1 MESTVRID
9 VEKCVGCNSCVREC
23 PAKEANIA
31 KHDQDGNLIITINDE
46 RCIKCGACIKACAH
60 GARYYTDDTEQFLK
74 DLQAGEKI
82 TIIVA
87 PAIKIAF
94 DGNWRH
100 VLQWL
105 KNAGVKGI
113 YDVSYGAD
121 ICTWAHLRLLQ
132 QKPNAKIITQPC
144 AAIVNYI
151 LKYKQD
157 LIPDL
162 SPIHSPMLCTAV
174 YMQKYLGITG
184 KIAAISPCIAK
195 KDEFQETGL
204 INYNVTMNEL
214 RKYFIAKSI
223 HLPDVKIYSE
233 FEFDKAQGLEGSIYP
248 RPGGLRENLLIHAPK
263 LLVINSEGTHK
274 VYTDFDDYAASKK
287 ENLPQ
292 VFDVLNCEF
301 GCNGGPA
308 VGQDYD
314 CFWMS
319 KIMYD
324 VETYTRSE
332 RQKSKTRKGQDIQFQ
347 GFDKDLKL
355 EDFVRKYQASGQ
367 KIKQP
372 GAREINEVFVQMGK
386 KTEVEK
392 NYDCHACGFKSC
404 KDMAIAI
411 ACGLNVVDN
420 CNRFVMNKVQEEKQ
434 RIANIN
440 EKVLNLTAQLEDA
453 FNSLTGNIED
463 VKVQAGDIES
473 SGNISYS
480 DVEQIARRMQD
491 LEELKNNISL
501 SVNNINTSVANYNQ
515 MTTDVE
521 NIASSINLLS
531 LNASIEAAR
540 AGEAGR
546 GFAVVASNIRMLSD
560 DSRQSVGSAKANDK
574 DIQEAIAAINQI
586 TSELHN
592 HIEELLHTAEETQ
605 GSVRSTME
613 NGHEISKSV
622 SEVNELSE
630 GVLMMIQEIRES
642 LIQE

>member
-1 MESTVRID
+1 MDSTVRIN

-31 KHDQDGNLIITINDE
+31 KHDQDGNLIITINEE

-60 GARYYTDDTEQFLK
+60 GARYYLDDTEQFLK
-74 DLQAGEKI
+74 DLQSGENI

-100 VLQWL
+100 ALQWL

-113 YDVSYGAD
+113 YDVGFGAD

-132 QKPNAKIITQPC
+132 KNPNAKVITQPC
-144 AAIVNYI
+144 AAIVNYVT
-151 LKYKQD
+151 KYKQD
-157 LIPDL
+157 LIADL

-174 YMQKYLGITG
+174 YMRKYLGIRG
-184 KIAAISPCIAK
+184 KIASISPCIAK
-195 KDEFQETGL
+195 KDEFQDTGL
-204 INYNVTMNEL
+204 VDYNVTMNEL
-214 RKYFIAKSI
+214 KKFFIRKGIN
-223 HLPDVKIYSE
+223 LPEVKIYSE
-233 FEFDKAQGLEGSIYP
+233 FEFDKAQGLEGSIYS
-248 RPGGLRENLLIHAPK
+248 RPGGLRENLMIHNPN

-274 VYTDFDDYAASKK
+274 VYADFDDYSESKK
-287 ENLPQ
+287 QNLPQ

-308 VGQDYD
+308 VGQEYD

-324 VETYTRSE
+324 VETYTKNE
-332 RQKSKTRKGQDIQFQ
+332 RQKNQTRKGQDIQFQ
-347 GFDKDLKL
+347 SFDKELKL
-355 EDFVRKYQASGQ
+355 EDFMRQYKASG
-367 KIKQP
+367 KTGMQP
-372 GAREINEVFVQMGK
+372 SSKEINDVYVRMGK
-386 KTEVEK
+386 ITDDEK

-411 ACGLNVVDN
+411 ACGLNVVEN
-420 CNRFVMNKVQEEKQ
+420 CNRYVMNKVKEEKQ
-434 RIANIN
+434 RIADIN
-440 EKVLNLTAQLEDA
+440 EKVLSLAGQLEEA

-463 VKVQAGDIES
+463 VKVQAGDIEK
-473 SGNISYS
+473 SGNVSYS
-480 DVEQIARRMQD
+480 EMEQIAVRMQN
-491 LEELKNNISL
+491 LEELKNSITN
-501 SVNNINTSVANYNQ
+501 SVNSINTSVANYNQ

-546 GFAVVASNIRMLSD
+546 GFAVVASNIRMLSE

-574 DIQEAIAAINQI
+574 HIQESIAAINQV
-586 TSELHN
+586 TSELN
-592 HIEELLHTAEETQ
+592 SHIAELLHTAEETQ
-605 GSVRSTME
+605 GSVRSTMV
-613 NGHEISKSV
+613 NGREISKSV
-622 SEVNELSE
+622 VEVNELSE
-630 GVLMMIQEIRES
+630 KVLRMIREIRDF